1 MVLVAAAMVA
11 VMAMAALSIDVI
23 TLYLANAE
31 AQRAADAG
39 ALAAARMLSI
49 YGITGDPLNG
59 STDWSTACTAATQA
73 AQTVANQNFVAGT
86 VPSTVNV
93 TYPQAGS
100 CSAGGTVFGVN
111 PVVQVQVQR
120 GNLPTFFARIWGRR
134 SATISASGVAEGF
147 NSSGSAAYPAGM
159 VSVQPRCVKP
169 WLVAN
174 GTVPNDYVDP
184 TLGTITNP
192 GIQLSYL
199 GNPKIV
205 GSQVTLQTPPGCT
218 GTTCLGVENSSLL
231 QNQYV
236 AASVQGTPVAV
247 ASGATTGDSWQQ
259 AIAGCDQ
266 TTVYAC
272 GTVGGATA
280 DLTTNLGAPPNNDT
294 YNATEALTNA
304 SGGGADSIVTT
315 AYPFQ
320 IRAGLGNPLVSN
332 GIVND
337 DDVITSSNSIVTIP
351 LIDNTLPFPNKI
363 PQPSVTVVGFLQM
376 FITQV
381 QLNGTIQGTVL
392 NVAGCGNGTPPTSVT
407 GSSPVP
413 VRLINYP

>member
-1 MVLVAAAMVA
+1 
-11 VMAMAALSIDVI
+11 
-23 TLYLANAE
+23 
-31 AQRAADAG
+31 
-39 ALAAARMLSI
+39 
-49 YGITGDPLNG
+49 
-59 STDWSTACTAATQA
+59 
-73 AQTVANQNFVAGT
+73 
-86 VPSTVNV
+86 
-93 TYPQAGS
+93 
-100 CSAGGTVFGVN
+100 
-111 PVVQVQVQR
+111 
-120 GNLPTFFARIWGRR
+120 
-134 SATISASGVAEGF
+134 
-147 NSSGSAAYPAGM
+147 
-159 VSVQPRCVKP
+159 
-169 WLVAN
+169 
-174 GTVPNDYVDP
+174 
-184 TLGTITNP
+184 
-192 GIQLSYL
+192 
-199 GNPKIV
+199 
-205 GSQVTLQTPPGCT
+205 
-218 GTTCLGVENSSLL
+218 VENSSLL

-294 YNATEALTNA
+294 YTATEALTNA
-304 SGGGADSIVTT
+304 ASGGADSIVTT

-392 NVAGCGNGTPPTSVT
+392 NVAGCGNGGPPTSVV